1 MEIKFT
7 DTINVFD
14 DFLTDKELINQ
25 LKEESKIDTTIKGQD
40 TFNFTPCQKEFHK
53 IANAT
58 LINYCLSN
66 NIDYNNIELSNFQ
79 KGRLKKYDKSSVTNH
94 LYEPHH
100 DMVEGAFISAIY
112 YIESDYRPAKVR
124 MHTDHIPE
132 KWVGGE
138 LTIYKNLTFAEY
150 PNNAVNIKP
159 VSNRLIIF
167 PGFLVHRVKPYFGEN
182 PRTSLVLGWEVNDQP
197 NNEPIII

>member
-14 DFLTDKELINQ
+14 DFLTDKVLINK
-25 LKEESKIDTTIKGQD
+25 LKKESKIDTTIKGQD

-66 NIDYNNIELSNFQ
+66 NIDYNNLELSNFQ

-100 DMVEGAFISAIY
+100 DQVEGAFISAIY
-112 YIESDYRPAKVR
+112 YIESDY
-124 MHTDHIPE
+124 TLD

-138 LTIYKNLTFAEY
+138 LSIYKNLTFAEY
-150 PNNAVNIKP
+150 PNNTINIEP
-159 VSNRLIIF
+159 VPNRLIMF

-182 PRTSLVLGWEVNDQP
+182 PRTSLVLGWEVKDQP
-197 NNEPIII
+197 KTEPIWI

>member
-100 DMVEGAFISAIY
+100 DQVEGAFISAIY
-112 YIESDYRPAKVR
+112 YIESDYTPV
-124 MHTDHIPE
+124 
-132 KWVGGE
+132 KW
-138 LTIYKNLTFAEY
+138 
-150 PNNAVNIKP
+150 
-159 VSNRLIIF
+159 
-167 PGFLVHRVKPYFGEN
+167 
-182 PRTSLVLGWEVNDQP
+182 LGC
-197 NNEPIII
+197 

>member
-100 DMVEGAFISAIY
+100 DQVEGAFISAIY
-112 YIESDYRPAKVR
+112 YIESDY
-124 MHTDHIPE
+124 TPE

-138 LTIYKNLTFAEY
+138 LSIYKNLTFAEY
-150 PNNAVNIKP
+150 PNNTINIEP
-159 VSNRLIIF
+159 IPNRLIMF
-167 PGFLVHRVKPYFGEN
+167 PGFLVHRVKPYFGDN
-182 PRTSLVLGWEVNDQP
+182 PRTSLVLGWEVKDQP
-197 NNEPIII
+197 KTEPIWI

>member
-100 DMVEGAFISAIY
+100 DQVEGAFISAIY
-112 YIESDYRPAKVR
+112 YIESDY
-124 MHTDHIPE
+124 TLD

-138 LTIYKNLTFAEY
+138 LSIYKNLTFAEY
-150 PNNAVNIKP
+150 PNNTINIEP
-159 VSNRLIIF
+159 IPNRLIMF
-167 PGFLVHRVKPYFGEN
+167 PGFLVHRVKPYFGDN
-182 PRTSLVLGWEVNDQP
+182 PRTSLVLGWEVKDQP
-197 NNEPIII
+197 KTEPIWI

>member
-14 DFLTDKELINQ
+14 DFLTDKVLINK
-25 LKEESKIDTTIKGQD
+25 LKKESKIDTTIKGQD
-40 TFNFTPCQKEFHK
+40 TFNFTPCQKEFSK

-66 NIDYNNIELSNFQ
+66 NIDYNNLELSNFQ

-100 DMVEGAFISAIY
+100 DQVEGAFISAIY
-112 YIESDYRPAKVR
+112 YIDSDY
-124 MHTDHIPE
+124 TPE

-138 LTIYKNLTFAEY
+138 LSIYKNLTFAEY
-150 PNNAVNIKP
+150 PNNTINIEP
-159 VSNRLIIF
+159 IPNRLIMF

-182 PRTSLVLGWEVNDQP
+182 PRTSLVLGWEVKDQP
-197 NNEPIII
+197 KTEPIWI

>member
-7 DTINVFD
+7 DTINVID
-14 DFLTDKELINQ
+14 AFLTDKELIGW
-25 LKEESKIDTTIKGQD
+25 LKDESKIDSTIKGQD
-40 TFNFTPCQKEFHK
+40 TFNLTYSQNEFGK

-58 LINYCLSN
+58 LLNYCASN
-66 NIDYNNIELSNFQ
+66 NIDYNNLELSNFQ

-100 DMVEGAFISAIY
+100 DQVEGAFISAIY
-112 YIESDYRPAKVR
+112 YIESDY
-124 MHTDHIPE
+124 TPE

-138 LTIYKNLTFAEY
+138 LSIYKNLSFAEY
-150 PNNAVNIKP
+150 PYNTININP
-159 VSNRLIIF
+159 VPNRFIMF

-182 PRTSLVLGWEVNDQP
+182 PRTSLVLGWQVKDQP
-197 NNEPIII
+197 KTEPIWI

>member
-14 DFLTDKELINQ
+14 DFLTDKVLINK
-25 LKEESKIDTTIKGQD
+25 LKKESKIDTTIKGQD

-66 NIDYNNIELSNFQ
+66 NIDYNNLELSNFQ

-100 DMVEGAFISAIY
+100 DQVEGAFISAIY
-112 YIESDYRPAKVR
+112 YIESDY
-124 MHTDHIPE
+124 TPE

-138 LTIYKNLTFAEY
+138 LSIYKNLTFAEY
-150 PNNAVNIKP
+150 PNNTINIEP
-159 VSNRLIIF
+159 VPNRLIMF

-182 PRTSLVLGWEVNDQP
+182 PRTSLVLGWEVKDQP
-197 NNEPIII
+197 KTEPIWI

>member
-40 TFNFTPCQKEFHK
+40 TFNFTPCQKEFSK

-66 NIDYNNIELSNFQ
+66 NIDYNNLELSNFQ

-100 DMVEGAFISAIY
+100 DQVEGAFISAIY
-112 YIESDYRPAKVR
+112 YIDSDYTP
-124 MHTDHIPE
+124 D

-138 LTIYKNLTFAEY
+138 LSIYKNLTFAEY
-150 PNNAVNIKP
+150 PNNVININP
-159 VSNRLIIF
+159 VPNRFIMF

-182 PRTSLVLGWEVNDQP
+182 PRTSLVLGWEVKDQP
-197 NNEPIII
+197 KTEPIWI

>member
-100 DMVEGAFISAIY
+100 DQVEGAFISAIY
-112 YIESDYRPAKVR
+112 YIESDY
-124 MHTDHIPE
+124 TPE

-138 LTIYKNLTFAEY
+138 LSIYKNLTFAEY
-150 PNNAVNIKP
+150 PNNTINIEP
-159 VSNRLIIF
+159 IPNRLIMF
-167 PGFLVHRVKPYFGEN
+167 PGFLVHRVKPYFGDN
-182 PRTSLVLGWEVNDQP
+182 PRTSLVLGWQVKDQP
-197 NNEPIII
+197 KTEPIWI

>member
-14 DFLTDKELINQ
+14 DFLTDKVLINK
-25 LKEESKIDTTIKGQD
+25 LKKESKIDTTIKGQD
-40 TFNFTPCQKEFHK
+40 TFNFTPCQKEFSK

-66 NIDYNNIELSNFQ
+66 NIDYNNLELSNFQ

-100 DMVEGAFISAIY
+100 DQVEGAFISAIY
-112 YIESDYRPAKVR
+112 YIDSDY
-124 MHTDHIPE
+124 TPE

-138 LTIYKNLTFAEY
+138 LSIYKNLTFAEY
-150 PNNAVNIKP
+150 PNNTINIEP
-159 VSNRLIIF
+159 IPNRLIMF

-182 PRTSLVLGWEVNDQP
+182 PRTSLVLGWQVKDQP
-197 NNEPIII
+197 KTEPIWI

>member
-58 LINYCLSN
+58 LKNYCLSN

-100 DMVEGAFISAIY
+100 DQVEGAFISAIY
-112 YIESDYRPAKVR
+112 YIESDY
-124 MHTDHIPE
+124 TPE

-138 LTIYKNLTFAEY
+138 LSIYKNLTFAEY
-150 PNNAVNIKP
+150 PNNTINIEP
-159 VSNRLIIF
+159 IPNRLIMF
-167 PGFLVHRVKPYFGEN
+167 PGFLVHRVKPYFGDN
-182 PRTSLVLGWEVNDQP
+182 PRTSLVLGWEVKDQP
-197 NNEPIII
+197 KTEPIWI

>member
-100 DMVEGAFISAIY
+100 DQVEGAFISAIY
-112 YIESDYRPAKVR
+112 YIESDY
-124 MHTDHIPE
+124 TPE

-138 LTIYKNLTFAEY
+138 LSIYKNLTFAEY
-150 PNNAVNIKP
+150 PNNTINIEP
-159 VSNRLIIF
+159 IPNRLIMF
-167 PGFLVHRVKPYFGEN
+167 PGFLVHRVKPYFGDN
-182 PRTSLVLGWEVNDQP
+182 PRTSLVLGLEVKDQP
-197 NNEPIII
+197 KTEPIWI

>member
-100 DMVEGAFISAIY
+100 DQVEGAFISAIY
-112 YIESDYRPAKVR
+112 YIESDY
-124 MHTDHIPE
+124 TPE

-138 LTIYKNLTFAEY
+138 LSIYKNLTFAEY
-150 PNNAVNIKP
+150 PNNTIYIEP
-159 VSNRLIIF
+159 IPNRLIMF
-167 PGFLVHRVKPYFGEN
+167 PGFLVHRVKPYFGDN
-182 PRTSLVLGWEVNDQP
+182 PRTSLVLGWEVKDQP
-197 NNEPIII
+197 KTEPIWI

>member
-100 DMVEGAFISAIY
+100 DQVEGAFISAIY
-112 YIESDYRPAKVR
+112 YIESDY
-124 MHTDHIPE
+124 TPE

-138 LTIYKNLTFAEY
+138 LSIYKNLTFAEY
-150 PNNAVNIKP
+150 PNNTINIEP
-159 VSNRLIIF
+159 IPNRLIMF

-182 PRTSLVLGWEVNDQP
+182 PRTSLVLGWEVKDQP
-197 NNEPIII
+197 KTEPIWI

>member
-66 NIDYNNIELSNFQ
+66 NIDYNNLELSNFQ

-100 DMVEGAFISAIY
+100 DQVEGAFISAIY
-112 YIESDYRPAKVR
+112 YIESDY
-124 MHTDHIPE
+124 TLD

-138 LTIYKNLTFAEY
+138 LSIYKNLTFAEY
-150 PNNAVNIKP
+150 PNNTINIEP
-159 VSNRLIIF
+159 IPNRLIMF
-167 PGFLVHRVKPYFGEN
+167 PGFLVHRVKPYFGDN
-182 PRTSLVLGWEVNDQP
+182 PRTSLVLGWEVKDQP
-197 NNEPIII
+197 KTEPIWI

>member
-79 KGRLKKYDKSSVTNH
+79 KGRLKKYDKSSVNNH

-100 DMVEGAFISAIY
+100 YQVEGAFISAIY
-112 YIESDYRPAKVR
+112 YIESDY
-124 MHTDHIPE
+124 TPE

-138 LTIYKNLTFAEY
+138 LSIYKNLTFAEY
-150 PNNAVNIKP
+150 PNNTINIEP
-159 VSNRLIIF
+159 IPNRLIMF
-167 PGFLVHRVKPYFGEN
+167 PGFLVHRVKPYFGDN
-182 PRTSLVLGWEVNDQP
+182 PRTSLVLGWEVKDQP
-197 NNEPIII
+197 KTEPIWI

>member
-14 DFLTDKELINQ
+14 DFLTDKVLINK
-25 LKEESKIDTTIKGQD
+25 LKKESKIDTTIKGQD
-40 TFNFTPCQKEFHK
+40 TFNFTPCQKEFSK

-66 NIDYNNIELSNFQ
+66 NIDYNNLELSNFQ

-100 DMVEGAFISAIY
+100 DQVEGAFISAIY
-112 YIESDYRPAKVR
+112 YIDSDY
-124 MHTDHIPE
+124 TPE

-138 LTIYKNLTFAEY
+138 LSIYKNLTFAEY
-150 PNNAVNIKP
+150 PNNTINIEP
-159 VSNRLIIF
+159 VPNRLIMF

-182 PRTSLVLGWEVNDQP
+182 PRTSLVLGWEVKDQP
-197 NNEPIII
+197 KTEPIWI

>member
-100 DMVEGAFISAIY
+100 DQVEGAFISAIY
-112 YIESDYRPAKVR
+112 YIESDY
-124 MHTDHIPE
+124 TPE

-138 LTIYKNLTFAEY
+138 LSIYKNLTFAEY
-150 PNNAVNIKP
+150 PNNTINIEP
-159 VSNRLIIF
+159 IPNRLIMF

-182 PRTSLVLGWEVNDQP
+182 PRTSLVLGWQVKDQP
-197 NNEPIII
+197 KTEPIWI